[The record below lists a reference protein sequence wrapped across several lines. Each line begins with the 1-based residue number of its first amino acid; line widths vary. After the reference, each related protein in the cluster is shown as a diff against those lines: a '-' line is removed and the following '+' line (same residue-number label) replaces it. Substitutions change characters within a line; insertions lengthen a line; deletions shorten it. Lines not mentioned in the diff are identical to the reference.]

1 MFLEKV
7 DVETI
12 LPCNLHP
19 ERIKVIGKT
28 SVDMAELLPY
38 LVTALRQKGKSV
50 LYNKAAGTL
59 TIKEDLHIL
68 SIHARK
74 VAVTYLEDLDQAQ
87 KFFSWCQQ
95 IVNETAV
102 NKETIEPTLESNKP
116 LTPLEIYHLLP
127 QTNCRRCGQGACLAF
142 AAKVAAQEVSIE
154 KCGVLKEDGLQE
166 KRQQLLA
173 LLEQAGYGL

>member
-28 SVDMAELLPY
+28 SADLANLLPY
-38 LVTALRQKGKSV
+38 LVTALRQRGKSV
-50 LYNKAAGTL
+50 LYNKAAGTI
-59 TIKEDLHIL
+59 TMKQDLHIL
-68 SIHARK
+68 TIHARK
-74 VAVTYLEDLDQAQ
+74 IAVTYLEDLDQAQ
-87 KFFSWCQQ
+87 DFFTWCQE
-95 IVNETAV
+95 IVNETEQ

-116 LTPLEIYHLLP
+116 LTALEIYNYLP

-142 AAKVAAQEVSIE
+142 AAKVAAQEVSLE
-154 KCGVLKEDGLQE
+154 KCGVLRESGMEE

-173 LLEQAGYGL
+173 ILEEAGYGL